1 MIVHN
6 ITLSMF
12 IAAKIIERAILEFAD
27 LRELFLVD
35 LVEICLL
42 LASPW
47 PTTIYYDLKEW
58 IEVEF
63 QQNLD
68 KSDQEYQETQKIVS
82 KIMMKLSKKSRK
94 NCATLAM
101 KLIRSADLN
110 PYNHMELFVGLVR
123 ALVLRRVNL

>member
-6 ITLSMF
+6 IILSIF

-47 PTTIYYDLKEW
+47 PTTIYYDLKRMGTGR
-58 IEVEF
+58 I
-63 QQNLD
+63 
-68 KSDQEYQETQKIVS
+68 ST
-82 KIMMKLSKKSRK
+82 KSRRKRSRISRDTENSIK
-94 NCATLAM
+94 NHDEIIKKIA
-101 KLIRSADLN
+101 K
-110 PYNHMELFVGLVR
+110 ELCDIGDEIDQKCRFKSI
-123 ALVLRRVNL
+123 

>member
-47 PTTIYYDLKEW
+47 PTTIYYDLKRMDRGR
-58 IEVEF
+58 I
-63 QQNLD
+63 
-68 KSDQEYQETQKIVS
+68 ST
-82 KIMMKLSKKSRK
+82 KSRQKRSRISRDTENSIK
-94 NCATLAM
+94 NHDEIIKKIA
-101 KLIRSADLN
+101 K
-110 PYNHMELFVGLVR
+110 ELCDIGDEIDQKCRFKSI
-123 ALVLRRVNL
+123 